1 MRVSSLGWEDTLEK
15 GMATPFS
22 IFAWE
27 IPWTEEPSG
36 LQSMGSQESDATD
49 HEHEH
54 VQEIKRG
61 RWNNLPY
68 LSVCPRIVWPPRK
81 TPPVQLPCPPIRSS
95 HSLTQFFLVLLN
107 LPSCMMFG
115 ML

>member
-1 MRVSSLGWEDTLEK
+1 MGYS
-15 GMATPFS
+15 
-22 IFAWE
+22 
-27 IPWTEEPSG
+27 PWG
-36 LQSMGSQESDATD
+36 RKESDTTD

-81 TPPVQLPCPPIRSS
+81 TPPVQLPGPPIRSS